1 MAQEHI
7 ACPACGADD
16 SDPWGAENGYQAVS
30 CRSCGLL
37 YVTPRPSGDQISE
50 ATRIGMHQT
59 EAGQLNLVAKRY
71 PARIAALA
79 DRIRTMFRDEIAA
92 GRPMRWL
99 DVGAGFGETVEAAM
113 AALPAGSEVTGVE
126 PMQPKVA
133 AARALGLPIVDT
145 PLADLSGGYDV
156 ISLINVFSHIPDF
169 KDFGAQ
175 IARLLAPG
183 GSVWI
188 ETGNVANVT
197 RSQYPD
203 RLYLPDHLV
212 FAGPEQMTRILSDL
226 GLTVVLVDPVRVD
239 GPLYTLKNII
249 KSVVDGRPQ
258 LRLPWTSPFRQVHY
272 KATLNG

>member
-1 MAQEHI
+1 MALEHI

-16 SDPWGAENGYQAVS
+16 NDPWGAENGYQAVS
-30 CRSCGLL
+30 CRLCGLL
-37 YVTPRPSGDQISE
+37 YVNPRPSGDQISE

-59 EAGQLNLVAKRY
+59 EAGQLNLVAKRS
-71 PARIAALA
+71 PHRIAALA
-79 DRIRTMFRDEIAA
+79 DRIRAMFSDEIAT
-92 GRPMRWL
+92 GKPMRWL

-113 AALPAGSEVTGVE
+113 AALPLGSEAIGVE

-133 AARALGLPIVDT
+133 AAQALGLPIVDT
-145 PLADLSGGYDV
+145 PLAALPGGYDV

-169 KDFGAQ
+169 KDFGGQ

-188 ETGNVANVT
+188 ETGNVADVS
-197 RSQYPD
+197 RGDYPD

-226 GLTVVLVDPVRVD
+226 GLKVVRVDPVRVD
-239 GPLYTLKNII
+239 GPLYTLKAIV
-249 KSVVDGRPQ
+249 KSVVDGRPRF
-258 LRLPWTSPFRQVHY
+258 RLPWTSPFRQVHY

>member
-1 MAQEHI
+1 MALEHI
-7 ACPACGADD
+7 TCPACGAAD
-16 SDPWGAENGYQAVS
+16 SDPWGAENGYQAVR
-30 CRSCGLL
+30 CRACGLL
-37 YVTPRPSGDQISE
+37 YVNPRPSGDQISE

-59 EAGQLNLVAKRY
+59 EAGKLNLVAKRY

-79 DRIRTMFRDEIAA
+79 DRIRTMFRDEIAV

-113 AALPAGSEVTGVE
+113 AALPPGSEVLGVE

-133 AARALGLPIVDT
+133 AAQALGLPVVDT
-145 PLADLSGGYDV
+145 SLADLPGGYDV

-169 KDFGAQ
+169 RDFGAQ

-188 ETGNVANVT
+188 ETGNVADIE
-197 RSQYPD
+197 RDDYPD

-212 FAGPEQMTRILSDL
+212 FAGPAQMTRILSDL
-226 GLTVVLVDPVRVD
+226 GLTVVMVDPVRVD
-239 GPLYTLKNII
+239 GSLYTLKAIA
-249 KSVVDGRPQ
+249 KSVVDGRPR

>member
-1 MAQEHI
+1 MALEHI
-7 ACPACGADD
+7 VCPACGADD

-30 CRSCGLL
+30 CRACGLL
-37 YVTPRPSGDQISE
+37 YVNPRPSGDQISE

-71 PARIAALA
+71 SARIAVLA
-79 DRIRTMFRDEIAA
+79 DRIRAMFSDEIAA
-92 GRPMRWL
+92 GKPLRWL

-113 AALPAGSEVTGVE
+113 AALPPGSEVIGVE

-133 AARALGLPIVDT
+133 AAQALGLPIVDA
-145 PLADLSGGYDV
+145 PLTALPGGYDV

-169 KDFGAQ
+169 RDFGAQ

-188 ETGNVANVT
+188 ETGNVADVS
-197 RSQYPD
+197 RRDYPD

-226 GLTVVLVDPVRVD
+226 GLRVVRVDPVRVD
-239 GPLYTLKNII
+239 GPLYTLKAIV
-249 KSVVDGRPQ
+249 KLVVDGRPQ

>member
-1 MAQEHI
+1 MALEHI
-7 ACPACGADD
+7 SCPACGADD

-30 CRSCGLL
+30 CRACGLL
-37 YVTPRPSGDQISE
+37 YVNPRPSGDQISE

-59 EAGQLNLVAKRY
+59 EAGQLNLVAKRS
-71 PARIAALA
+71 PHRIAALS
-79 DRIRTMFRDEIAA
+79 DRIRGMFGDEIAA
-92 GRPMRWL
+92 GKPMRWL

-113 AALPAGSEVTGVE
+113 AALPPGSEVIGVE

-133 AARALGLPIVDT
+133 AAQALGLPIVDT
-145 PLADLSGGYDV
+145 PLGNLPGGYDV

-169 KDFGAQ
+169 KDFGGE

-188 ETGNVANVT
+188 ETGNVADVS
-197 RSQYPD
+197 RGDYPD

-212 FAGPEQMTRILSDL
+212 FAGPEQMTRILADL
-226 GLTVVLVDPVRVD
+226 GLKVVLVDPVRVD
-239 GPLYTLKNII
+239 GPLYTLKAIV

-258 LRLPWTSPFRQVHY
+258 LRLPWASPFRQVHY
-272 KATLNG
+272 KATLNA